1 MNDDLIDVDEEES
14 ALCEIIDNQHG
25 ESKVSKH
32 KSIRK
37 LKRKVRKEIAA
48 TEELIR
54 SISVIEA

>member
-1 MNDDLIDVDEEES
+1 MIDVDEEES

-32 KSIRK
+32 KLIRK
-37 LKRKVRKEIAA
+37 LKRKMRKEIAA

-54 SISVIEA
+54 STTAIEA

>member
-1 MNDDLIDVDEEES
+1 VNDDLIDVDEEES

-25 ESKVSKH
+25 EGKVSKH

-37 LKRKVRKEIAA
+37 LKRKIRKEIAA

-54 SISVIEA
+54 SSSVIEA

>member
-1 MNDDLIDVDEEES
+1 MIDVDEEES

-32 KSIRK
+32 KLIRK
-37 LKRKVRKEIAA
+37 LKRKMRKEIAA

-54 SISVIEA
+54 STNAIEA

>member
-25 ESKVSKH
+25 EGKVSKH

>member
-1 MNDDLIDVDEEES
+1 MIDVDEEES

-25 ESKVSKH
+25 EAKVSKH

-37 LKRKVRKEIAA
+37 LKRKVKKEIAA

-54 SISVIEA
+54 SSNIIEA

>member
-1 MNDDLIDVDEEES
+1 MIDVDEEES

-25 ESKVSKH
+25 EGKVSKH

-37 LKRKVRKEIAA
+37 LKRKIRKEIAA

-54 SISVIEA
+54 SSSVIEA

>member
-1 MNDDLIDVDEEES
+1 VNDDLIDVDEEES

-25 ESKVSKH
+25 EGKVSKH